1 MCIVRRLIQ
10 VFALLMMILAG
21 SLPGLR
27 LLGPARPES
36 CCANLPACPCLP
48 SRSPAPTAPCGLSVT
63 APVAV
68 LAAPC
73 RQAQVRPARTEPS
86 PFPTACLARFAR
98 LPLTEP
104 CGLARPG
111 PTPPPSPTLD
121 RPALL
126 SVFRI

>member
-1 MCIVRRLIQ
+1 MRRSIQ
-10 VFALLMMILAG
+10 VLALLLMILAG

-27 LLGPARPES
+27 LLGPAHVEP
-36 CCANLPACPCLP
+36 CCADGPQCPCRMP
-48 SRSPAPTAPCGLSVT
+48 DRSPAPDAPCGLAAT
-63 APVAV
+63 APPAL

-86 PFPTACLARFAR
+86 PFPPACLARVAAR
-98 LPLTEP
+98 LPLADP
-104 CGLARPG
+104 SCLARPG
-111 PTPPPSPTLD
+111 PTPPPVPSAD